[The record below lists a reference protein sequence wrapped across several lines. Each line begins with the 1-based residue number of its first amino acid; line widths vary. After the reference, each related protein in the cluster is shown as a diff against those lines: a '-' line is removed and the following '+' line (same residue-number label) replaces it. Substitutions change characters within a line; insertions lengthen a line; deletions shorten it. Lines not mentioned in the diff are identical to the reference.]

1 MQIVEAPPAEAKRW
15 SETMGAAAAATAGGG
30 GGCGNLKLYLP
41 YASNDFSPPLA
52 RLPVVPPLG
61 VHPPDVC
68 ADLHSPYLALI
79 YLFVRVSR

>member
-15 SETMGAAAAATAGGG
+15 SETVGAAAAATGGVP

-41 YASNDFSPPLA
+41 YASNDFSPPRLSPSLA
-52 RLPVVPPLG
+52 LPLPPLG

-68 ADLHSPYLALI
+68 ADLLLTRRLFI
-79 YLFVRVSR
+79 YS